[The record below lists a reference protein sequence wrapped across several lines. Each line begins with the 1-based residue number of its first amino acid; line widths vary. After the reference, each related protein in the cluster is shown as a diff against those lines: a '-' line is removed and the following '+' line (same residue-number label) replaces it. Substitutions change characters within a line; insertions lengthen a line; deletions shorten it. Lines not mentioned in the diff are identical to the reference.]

1 MGPVIGTD
9 RGEEGRD
16 VDGWKAELE
25 VAEAAAKV
33 GGGVATGYFQG
44 GLAADV
50 KNAEGE
56 GTYNLVTLADVEA
69 ERAVVEVIR
78 KAFPGHAIYGEEGQG
93 AGDAAAAILSS
104 EDVWIVD
111 PIDGTS
117 NFVHGVPHFGISV
130 AYYHKGEPTVGVVG
144 SPLHDDWYTAV
155 RGGGAYH
162 KGRRARVSPCA
173 RLDEILVGFGYF
185 YDRGAMMEATLE
197 ACAEVLRRRSHGL
210 RRMGAATLDLAYV
223 GTGAFGAFFEYEL
236 APWDFAAGRL
246 FVEEAGGRVT
256 TCHGDPLMLC
266 KTSVLASNGL
276 VHDELVAIMDRYF
289 RRP

>member
-1 MGPVIGTD
+1 M
-9 RGEEGRD
+9 EK
-16 VDGWKAELE
+16 WKAELE

-33 GGGVATGYFQG
+33 GGGVAAGYFQG

-56 GTYNLVTLADVEA
+56 GSYNLVTQADVEA
-69 ERAVVEVIR
+69 ERAVIAVIK
-78 KAFPGHAIYGEEGQG
+78 KAFPHHAVYGEELHE
-93 AGDAAAAILSS
+93 AGEDAAAVLAA

-117 NFVHGVPHFGISV
+117 NFVHGIPHFGISV
-130 AYYHKGEPTVGVVG
+130 AYYHQGVATVGVVG
-144 SPLHDDWYTAV
+144 NPLYDDWYTAV
-155 RGGGAYH
+155 RGGGAFH
-162 KGRRARVSPCA
+162 KGKRARVSPCT
-173 RLDEILVGFGYF
+173 RIDEVLVSFGYF

-197 ACAEVLRRRSHGL
+197 VCREILLRKGHGL
-210 RRMGAATLDLAYV
+210 RRMGAATLDLAHV
-223 GTGAFGAFFEYEL
+223 GVGSTGAFFEYEL

-256 TCHGDPLMLC
+256 TCHGEPLTLT

-276 VHDELVAIMDRYF
+276 VHDEMVAIMGEHFKRT
-289 RRP
+289 